1 MLLDAAEFDSA
12 LNCSLG
18 EDFLGVWEGGHQI
31 LQFLLLQ
38 TVSVGGVFHGGL
50 VGLGG
55 TQAHQDLVITKV
67 VGWVQGEILVLI
79 LVGEGQGNTSL
90 EDEIELGE
98 VLQSLHHGLIGY
110 KDATVEGGYEK
121 GEEFVATFEAIIVL
135 KNMSE
140 VLHHGA
146 EELFDKPV
154 SEARL
159 ELVEV
164 FVLINQ
170 LFVVIMQ

>member
-1 MLLDAAEFDSA
+1 M
-12 LNCSLG
+12 
-18 EDFLGVWEGGHQI
+18 
-31 LQFLLLQ
+31 
-38 TVSVGGVFHGGL
+38 
-50 VGLGG
+50 
-55 TQAHQDLVITKV
+55 
-67 VGWVQGEILVLI
+67 
-79 LVGEGQGNTSL
+79 GEGQGNTSL

-98 VLQSLHHGLIGY
+98 VLQSLHHGLIGNE
-110 KDATVEGGYEK
+110 DATVQGGYEK
-121 GEEFVATFEAIIVL
+121 GEEFVATFKAIIVL

-164 FVLINQ
+164 LVLINQ